1 MPRTLR
7 IHQEDSPPCVTVQ
20 VEGTLDAAAAAELR
34 ASLEALPAPELVV
47 DFSRVQHFQDAA
59 VAVLTPAL
67 AGRAHRLLGLGPHQV
82 RVFRCFGLCAERA
95 R

>member
-1 MPRTLR
+1 MPATLR
-7 IHQEDSPPCVTVQ
+7 IHQEASSPSVTVQ
-20 VEGTLDAAAAAELR
+20 VEGTLDATTAAQLR

-47 DFSRVQHFQDAA
+47 DFSRVQQFQDAA

-67 AGRAHRLLGLGPHQV
+67 AGRAHRLLGLGPHQAH
-82 RVFRCFGLCAERA
+82 VFRCFGLSPERA